1 MKALSE
7 QWEDFRIKVIPP
19 TAPPVQLKEMRNAF
33 YAGAICFYV
42 ASMEAAE
49 HPEDVAVGYMGQ
61 LYDELKAF
69 EAEVVGRCVGGT
81 V

>member
-1 MKALSE
+1 MKTLAE
-7 QWEDFRIKVIPP
+7 QWEDFRAQVIPAA
-19 TAPPVQLKEMRNAF
+19 APHVQLKEMRNAF
-33 YAGAICFYV
+33 YAGAMCFYV

-49 HPEDVAVGYMGQ
+49 HPEDVAVGYMGR